1 MRTSRFA
8 EINVNSHPR
17 RKLCY
22 HRDMETTTPPINFTL
37 FATQRVVNVVLSVL
51 VILGLIIGL
60 G

>member
-1 MRTSRFA
+1 
-8 EINVNSHPR
+8 
-17 RKLCY
+17 
-22 HRDMETTTPPINFTL
+22 METTTPPINFTL